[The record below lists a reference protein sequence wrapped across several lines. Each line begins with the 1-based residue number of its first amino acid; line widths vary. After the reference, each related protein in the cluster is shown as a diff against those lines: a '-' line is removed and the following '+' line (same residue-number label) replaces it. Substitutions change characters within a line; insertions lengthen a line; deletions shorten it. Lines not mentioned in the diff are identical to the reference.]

1 MELMLE
7 RLNELKNFFAEHT
20 AMWIE
25 DEVDLEFK
33 LVASTVEWIEWEI
46 AQWASQKELWEL
58 FETKKKYLLDSWKG
72 LGNVAKI
79 FFEGW
84 LDICEAIINWDEE
97 EWNRVKWVMEKII
110 AIDKEEDVLLS
121 KLV

>member
-58 FETKKKYLLDSWKG
+58 FATKKKYLLDSWKE
-72 LGNVAKI
+72 LDDVAKI
-79 FFEGW
+79 FFEGG